1 LASEGFAF
9 VIPSG
14 KKTFV
19 GQITKVMAILPQ
31 EEDEPPEG
39 NSLFCYKD
47 SGMNACFKFKE
58 ECIQTCQTAIKRRA
72 AHVAASN
79 ASKDVTSSLFAG
91 FHHTPPS
98 ASSRA
103 SS

>member
-1 LASEGFAF
+1 MAEGFAF
-9 VIPSG
+9 VIPFG

-19 GQITKVMAILPQ
+19 GQITKVMDIVPQ
-31 EEDEPPEG
+31 EEEQG
-39 NSLFCYKD
+39 NKLFCYKD
-47 SGMNACFKFKE
+47 SGMNACFKSKE